1 MRGLVADDD
10 FDRWIADLH
19 CRVGRGDL
27 ADLPS
32 FDVGAWTLRIPGEI
46 VVKIMLADLEH
57 LDTLPPS
64 MSRTPD
70 IPARRATLMG
80 QFDRLRKIIG

>member
-1 MRGLVADDD
+1 MADDD

-19 CRVGRGDL
+19 RRAERGDL

-46 VVKIMLADLEH
+46 TVKIMLADLEH

-64 MSRTPD
+64 MSMVPD

-80 QFDRLRKIIG
+80 QFDRLRRIIG